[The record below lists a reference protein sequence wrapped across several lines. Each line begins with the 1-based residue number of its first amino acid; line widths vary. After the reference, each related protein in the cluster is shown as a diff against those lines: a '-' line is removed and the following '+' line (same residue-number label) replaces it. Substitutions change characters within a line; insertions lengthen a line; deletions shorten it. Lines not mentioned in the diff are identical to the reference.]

1 MFKRLQET
9 VFEKLGAELKR
20 VSDIDNFVVRD
31 SLKPYNYII
40 RGYEGGFDFIR
51 LIDVKKFMDDINKI
65 QNKKDLETKEDI
77 IAIYYK
83 KYI

>member
-31 SLKPYNYII
+31 SFKPYNYIC
-40 RGYEGGFDFIR
+40 
-51 LIDVKKFMDDINKI
+51 IN
-65 QNKKDLETKEDI
+65 I
-77 IAIYYK
+77 INS
-83 KYI
+83 KY